1 MSATG
6 KLLLRGVADMRRM
19 PLPQLC
25 TLMTVCMVALLAAT
39 GLLILHNVQTEV
51 MRTQGQARFQVYW
64 YANSNMTEVEGQWA
78 DLKHVPG
85 VSELSTF
92 TPRAAMAELMRGLS
106 AAIPAKPA
114 TPAVAAPQANATS
127 ANAANATG
135 AETDRSAEAALSGNA
150 TTAPA
155 TPAAPT
161 VTPGMMTPT
170 PAQDDFSWLD
180 GEDILPPTALI
191 SFNIPPGEA
200 PEPWMGR
207 MYARLREMP
216 NVEKV
221 TYNAAQLSLA
231 TGWIA
236 LIERAAGPAL
246 GFFALVVAL
255 VVGNTLK
262 LMMLARR
269 DEVEILS
276 LVGARP
282 WFIRAPLFANGV
294 VQGFAGSV
302 LALVCLK
309 FLQIWL
315 RSVLDVPPLFLKVEF
330 LPAWQCF
337 CLVLATTC
345 VAGLA
350 AFFAAKK

>member
-1 MSATG
+1 MSTG
-6 KLLLRGVADMRRM
+6 KLMARGVADMRRF

-25 TLMTVCMVALLAAT
+25 TLITVCMVALLAAT
-39 GLLILHNVQTEV
+39 GLLILHNVQQEV
-51 MRTQGQARFQVYW
+51 LKTQAQARFQIYW
-64 YANSNMTEVEGQWA
+64 SASSNMTDVEAQWA
-78 DLKHVPG
+78 DLKRVPG
-85 VSELSTF
+85 VAEMSTF

-106 AAIPAKPA
+106 AA
-114 TPAVAAPQANATS
+114 
-127 ANAANATG
+127 
-135 AETDRSAEAALSGNA
+135 
-150 TTAPA
+150 
-155 TPAAPT
+155 TPAAPAKPVPT
-161 VTPGMMTPT
+161 AKADSTANATAANANATANATAAPADPGPML
-170 PAQDDFSWLD
+170 PASAPDDFAWLE
-180 GEDILPPTALI
+180 GENILPPTALL
-191 SFNIPPGEA
+191 SFDIPAGEA

-207 MYARLREMP
+207 MYARLRGLP
-216 NVEKV
+216 GVERV

-236 LIERAAGPAL
+236 LIQQAAWPAL

-276 LVGARP
+276 LVGAKP

-294 VQGFAGSV
+294 VQGFVGSV

-309 FLQIWL
+309 FLQAWL

-337 CLVLATTC
+337 SLVFATTC

-350 AFFAAKK
+350 AFVAARK

>member
-1 MSATG
+1 MSTG
-6 KLLLRGVADMRRM
+6 KLMARGVADMRRF

-25 TLMTVCMVALLAAT
+25 TLITVCMVALLAGT
-39 GLLILHNVQTEV
+39 GLLILHNVQQEV
-51 MRTQGQARFQVYW
+51 LKTQAQARFQIYW
-64 YANSNMTEVEGQWA
+64 SASSNMTDVEVQWA
-78 DLKHVPG
+78 DLKRVPG
-85 VSELSTF
+85 VAEISTF
-92 TPRAAMAELMRGLS
+92 TPRAAMAELMRGL
-106 AAIPAKPA
+106 AA
-114 TPAVAAPQANATS
+114 
-127 ANAANATG
+127 
-135 AETDRSAEAALSGNA
+135 
-150 TTAPA
+150 A
-155 TPAAPT
+155 TPAAPAKPAAQAENAT
-161 VTPGMMTPT
+161 SNATAASAAANATAANATATAPTPGPML
-170 PAQDDFSWLD
+170 PASAPDDFAWLE
-180 GEDILPPTALI
+180 GENILPPTALV
-191 SFNIPPGEA
+191 SFDIPAGEA

-216 NVEKV
+216 GVERV

-236 LIERAAGPAL
+236 LIQQAAWPAL

-276 LVGARP
+276 LVGAKP

-309 FLQIWL
+309 FLQAWL

-330 LPAWQCF
+330 LPAWQSF
-337 CLVLATTC
+337 SLVFATTC

-350 AFFAAKK
+350 AFIAARK

>member
-1 MSATG
+1 MRGRAEARMSTTG
-6 KLLLRGVADMRRM
+6 KLMLRGVADMRRF

-25 TLMTVCMVALLAAT
+25 TLITVCMVALLAGT
-39 GLLILHNVQTEV
+39 GLLILHNVQQEV
-51 MRTQGQARFQVYW
+51 LRTQAQARFQVYW
-64 YANSNMTEVEGQWA
+64 SASANMTDVESQW
-78 DLKHVPG
+78 DGLKHVPG
-85 VSELSTF
+85 VAEVSTF

-106 AAIPAKPA
+106 AAIPATPAKPA
-114 TPAVAAPQANATS
+114 PAQNATSATS
-127 ANAANATG
+127 ANAT
-135 AETDRSAEAALSGNA
+135 AANA
-150 TTAPA
+150 TTANA
-155 TPAAPT
+155 TAAAAPA
-161 VTPGMMTPT
+161 PASAPAPT
-170 PAQDDFSWLD
+170 ADDFAWLD
-180 GEDILPPTALI
+180 GEDILPPTALV
-191 SFNIPPGEA
+191 SFNIPAGEA

-207 MYARLREMP
+207 MYARLRDIP
-216 NVEKV
+216 GVEKV

-236 LIERAAGPAL
+236 LIQQAATPAL

-262 LMMLARR
+262 LMMLARK

-294 VQGFAGSV
+294 VQGFVGSV

-309 FLQIWL
+309 FLQAWL

-330 LPAWQCF
+330 LPAWQSF
-337 CLVLATTC
+337 CLVFATTC

-350 AFFAAKK
+350 AFIAARK